1 MALSPGTKIG
11 SFEITGSIGAGGM
24 GEVYRATD
32 MNLGRQVA
40 IKVLPDMLAQDT
52 DRLARFDREAKALA
66 SLNHPNIAAI
76 YGLEKSDGQTALV
89 MELVEGPTLADRI
102 VEGPIQVD
110 EALTIAR
117 QIAEALEAAHEQG
130 IVHRDLKPAN
140 IKVRPDGTVKVLD
153 FGLAK
158 AIESSS
164 ASEQSIRG
172 ADLVGLIT
180 QSPTIATPAMTRVGI
195 ILGTAAYMS
204 PEQARGKPV
213 DRRADIWAFGCVLFE
228 MLTGTQA
235 FHGEDVS
242 EIVAH
247 ILTREPDWAALP
259 GTLSPRALDLLRLCL
274 QRDVKKRR
282 RDAGDLVLDIDR
294 IVSEPLAP
302 LASAAAPR
310 SARLG
315 WIAAAVF
322 AAIAIGAIAFAMRP
336 VPAVGEMRLSMTVP
350 TTGASEFAVSPDGT
364 RVVVAGIRGGTVW
377 IRRLD
382 RTDAQAIAVNSGTRL
397 PFWSA
402 DGRFVCYW
410 SAGMLWR
417 IDPAG
422 GPPSVIAETS
432 SAFSGATVN
441 SDGTIVFAESLTS
454 PLYRVSGV
462 GGQRV
467 QITHLDAP
475 HAYGHMQPRF
485 LPDGRHFLFFATGGS
500 DAQGVYLASL
510 DSDGAKRLTPADAHG
525 EFLEPGYVAYVSR
538 GALMARKLDLDRGEL
553 TGDAQVIAD
562 GVAYTAATGFGA
574 FSVSPKGQIA
584 YRSSAADRRRL
595 TWYDRATNRS
605 TPAADPDSNG
615 LEAAELSPDGRHV
628 ALDRIGQGNRDIWLL
643 DLTSGSVPRF
653 TFDPAQDGM
662 PVWSPDS
669 KRIAYESKRK
679 GPYDLYVKAV
689 DGADVERPLLET
701 PYDKWPMD
709 WSRDGAYVLY
719 YETRPKTSGDLEAL
733 PMTGRGGGDKIIP
746 VATTSFDEIFGQ
758 FSPDGRWVAYQ
769 TDESGRPEVV
779 VQSFPDPSIRRQLSR
794 DGALQPRWSRDGKE
808 LYFVSLDSKLMAAK
822 LVISAG
828 SVEPAAVAALFPVR
842 LSGVPKHQYSVAA
855 DGRFLVNEV
864 VEDSASSLLT
874 FVLNW
879 TPK

>member
-282 RDAGDLVLDIDR
+282 RDAGDLVLDVDR

-322 AAIAIGAIAFAMRP
+322 AAIAIGA
-336 VPAVGEMRLSMTVP
+336 
-350 TTGASEFAVSPDGT
+350 SEFAISPDGT
-364 RVVVAGIRGGTVW
+364 RVVVSGVRGGTVW
-377 IRRLD
+377 VRRLD
-382 RTDAQAIAVNSGTRL
+382 RTDAQAITVNSGTRL

-402 DGRFVCYW
+402 DSRFVCYW
-410 SAGMLWR
+410 SAGMLWK

-422 GPPSVIAETS
+422 GPPSVIAGTT

-441 SDGTIVFAESLTS
+441 ADGTIVFAQSLTS
-454 PLYRVSGV
+454 PLYRMSGV
-462 GGQRV
+462 GGQPV
-467 QITHLDAP
+467 QITHLDAT
-475 HAYGHMQPRF
+475 HGYGHMQPRF
-485 LPDGRHFLFFATGGS
+485 LPDGRHFLFFATGPA

-510 DSDGAKRLTPADAHG
+510 DSNEATRLTPADAHG
-525 EFLEPGYVAYVSR
+525 EYLEPGYVAYVSR

-595 TWYDRATNRS
+595 TWYDRTTGRS

-615 LEAAELSPDGRHV
+615 LEAAELSPDGRYV

-679 GPYDLYVKAV
+679 GPYDLFVKAV
-689 DGADVERPLLET
+689 DGGDVERPLLES

-709 WSRDGAYVLY
+709 WSRDGAYLLY
-719 YETRPKTSGDLEAL
+719 YETKPKTSGDLQAL
-733 PMTGRGGGDKIIP
+733 AMTSPDGGKKIIP
-746 VATTSFDEIFGQ
+746 VATASFDEIFGQ

-779 VQSFPDPSIRRQLSR
+779 LQTFPDSTTRRQVSR
-794 DGALQPRWSRDGKE
+794 DGGMQPRWSRDGRE
-808 LYFVSLDSKLMAAK
+808 LYFVSLDSKLMATK
-822 LVISAG
+822 LVIAGG
-828 SVEPAAVAALFPVR
+828 SVEPAAAATLFTVR
-842 LSGVPKHQYSVAA
+842 VSGVPKHQYSVAA

-864 VEDSASSLLT
+864 VDDSASSLLT
-874 FVLNW
+874 LVLNW
-879 TPK
+879 KPK

>member
-1 MALSPGTKIG
+1 VALSAGTKIG
-11 SFEITGSIGAGGM
+11 PFEITASIGAGGM

-32 MNLGRQVA
+32 THLGRQVA
-40 IKVLPDMLAQDT
+40 IKVLPEALAHDG

-66 SLNHPNIAAI
+66 ALNHPNVAAI
-76 YGLEKSDGQTALV
+76 YGLEKSDAQTALV
-89 MELVEGPTLADRI
+89 MELVEGATLAERI
-102 VEGPIQVD
+102 LEGPIRSD

-158 AIESSS
+158 ALEGS
-164 ASEQSIRG
+164 ASEPNRG
-172 ADLVGLIT
+172 TDAAGMIT
-180 QSPTIATPAMTRVGI
+180 QSPTLAIPAMTQVGV

-204 PEQARGKPV
+204 PEQARGKRV

-228 MLTGTQA
+228 MLTGTRA

-247 ILTREPDWAALP
+247 ILTREPDWSALP
-259 GTLSPRALDLLRLCL
+259 RTLSPRVLELLHLCL

-294 IVSEPLAP
+294 IVSEPQP
-302 LASAAAPR
+302 PPASTAPR
-310 SARLG
+310 SAWPG

-322 AAIAIGAIAFAMRP
+322 AAIAIVAVAFAMRP
-336 VPAVGEMRLSMTVP
+336 LPPAGEMRLSMTLP
-350 TTGASEFAVSPDGT
+350 TTGASEFAVSPNGT
-364 RVVVAGIRGGTVW
+364 EVVVSGLRDSTMW

-382 RTDAQAIAVNSGTRL
+382 RTDVHAIPVSAGARL

-410 SAGMLWR
+410 SGGMLWK

-422 GPPSVIAETS
+422 GPPSVVAGTT
-432 SAFSGATVN
+432 SAFSGATIN
-441 SDGTIVFAESLTS
+441 ADGTIVFAASLTS

-462 GGQRV
+462 GGQSV
-467 QITHLDAP
+467 AITHLDATR
-475 HAYGHMQPRF
+475 AYGHMQPRF
-485 LPDGRHFLFFATGGS
+485 LPDGRHFLFFATGGA

-510 DSDGAKRLTPADAHG
+510 DSDTAKRLTPADAHG
-525 EFLEPGYVAYVSR
+525 EYLEPGYVAYVSR

-615 LEAAELSPDGRHV
+615 QEAAELSPDGRHV
-628 ALDRIGQGNRDIWLL
+628 ALDRIGQGNRDIWIL

-669 KRIAYESKRK
+669 KRIAFESKRK

-701 PYDKWPMD
+701 PFDKWPMD
-709 WSRDGAYVLY
+709 WSRDGAFLLY
-719 YETRPKTSGDLEAL
+719 YQTSPKTGGDLHAL
-733 PMTGRGGGDKIIP
+733 DMTARDGAGYSIG
-746 VATTSFDEIFGQ
+746 VATTTFDEIFGQ

-769 TDESGRPEVV
+769 TDESGRPEVI
-779 VQSFPDPSIRRQLSR
+779 VQSFPDPTTRRQVTR
-794 DGALQPRWSRDGKE
+794 DGGGQPRWSRDGKE
-808 LYFVSLDSKLMAAK
+808 LYFVGPESKLMATR
-822 LVISAG
+822 LVINAG
-828 SVEPAAVAALFPVR
+828 SVEPGAAVALFPLR
-842 LSGVPKHQYSVAA
+842 FSGVPKHQYSVAA

-879 TPK
+879 KPK

>member
-1 MALSPGTKIG
+1 MALSPGTRIG
-11 SFEITGSIGAGGM
+11 SFEIIGSIGAGGM

-32 MNLGRQVA
+32 MNLRRQVA
-40 IKVLPDMLAQDT
+40 IKVLPDMLAKDP

-76 YGLEKSDGQTALV
+76 YGLEKSDGQTALI
-89 MELVEGPTLADRI
+89 MELVEGPTLADRLI
-102 VEGPIQVD
+102 EGRIPAD
-110 EALTIAR
+110 EALTIAK

-158 AIESSS
+158 AIETSST
-164 ASEQSIRG
+164 SEQTVRSLDPIG
-172 ADLVGLIT
+172 MIS
-180 QSPTIATPAMTRVGI
+180 QSPTIATPAMTQIGI

-204 PEQARGKPV
+204 PEQARGRPV

-259 GTLSPRALDLLRLCL
+259 GTLPPRALELLRLCL

-282 RDAGDLVLDIDR
+282 RDAGDLVLDLDR
-294 IVSEPLAP
+294 IASEPAAP
-302 LASAAAPR
+302 IATASTPR

-336 VPAVGEMRLSMTVP
+336 PAAAGEMRLSMSMP

-364 RVVVAGIRGGTVW
+364 RVVVSGIRDTVW
-377 IRRLD
+377 VRRFD

-402 DGRFVCYW
+402 DSRFVCYW
-410 SAGMLWR
+410 SAGMLWK

-422 GPPSVIAETS
+422 GPPSVIAGTT
-432 SAFSGATVN
+432 SAFSGATIN
-441 SDGTIVFAESLTS
+441 SDGAIVFAQSLTS
-454 PLYRVSGV
+454 PLFRMSGA
-462 GGQRV
+462 GGQPV
-467 QITHLDAP
+467 QITHLDAT

-485 LPDGRHFLFFATGGS
+485 LPDGRHFLFFATGAA

-510 DSDGAKRLTPADAHG
+510 DSNEAKRLTPADAHG
-525 EFLEPGYVAYVSR
+525 EYLEPGYVAYVSR
-538 GALMARKLDLDRGEL
+538 GALMTRKLDLDRGEL

-595 TWYDRATNRS
+595 TWYDRMTNRS

-615 LEAAELSPDGRHV
+615 LEAAELSPDGRYV

-669 KRIAYESKRK
+669 KRLAYESKRK

-689 DGADVERPLLET
+689 NGADVERPVLES

-709 WSRDGAYVLY
+709 WSKDGAYLLY
-719 YETRPKTSGDLEAL
+719 YETRPKTGGDLQAL
-733 PMTGRGGGDKIIP
+733 VMTSRDGGNKIIP
-746 VATTSFDEIFGQ
+746 VAITAFDEIFGQ

-779 VQSFPDPSIRRQLSR
+779 VQSFPDPTTRRQVSR
-794 DGALQPRWSRDGKE
+794 DGGLQPRWSRDGKE
-808 LYFVSLDSKLMAAK
+808 LYFVSLDSKLMATK
-822 LVISAG
+822 LVITAG
-828 SVEPAAVAALFPVR
+828 SVEPAAASTLFPVR

-864 VEDSASSLLT
+864 VDDSASSLLT
-874 FVLNW
+874 LVLNW
-879 TPK
+879 RPK

>member
-1 MALSPGTKIG
+1 MALSPGTRIG

-24 GEVYRATD
+24 GEVYRAVDT
-32 MNLGRQVA
+32 NLARQVA
-40 IKVLPDMLAQDT
+40 IKVLPDLLAQDA
-52 DRLARFDREAKALA
+52 DRLARFDREARALA

-76 YGLEKSDGQTALV
+76 YGLEKSDGQSALV
-89 MELVEGPTLADRI
+89 MELVEGPTLADRLL
-102 VEGPIQVD
+102 EGRIRAD

-117 QIAEALEAAHEQG
+117 QIAEALEAAHEHG

-158 AIESSS
+158 AIEISSE
-164 ASEQSIRG
+164 SEKPTRS
-172 ADLVGLIT
+172 ADLVGMLT
-180 QSPTIATPAMTRVGI
+180 QSPTIAIPAMTQVGI
-195 ILGTAAYMS
+195 ILCTAPYMS

-228 MLTGTQA
+228 MLTGARA

-259 GTLSPRALDLLRLCL
+259 GTLSPRAIELLQLCL

-294 IVSEPLAP
+294 IVSEPAAP
-302 LASAAAPR
+302 LASTSAQQ

-315 WIAAAVF
+315 WIAAAVV
-322 AAIAIGAIAFAMRP
+322 AAIAIGAIAFARRP
-336 VPAVGEMRLSMTVP
+336 SPAVEEMRLSMTMP
-350 TTGASEFAVSPDGT
+350 TTGASEFALSPDGT
-364 RVVVAGIRGGTVW
+364 RVVVSGIRGSTVW

-382 RTDAQAIAVNSGTRL
+382 QTDAQAITVNSGTRL

-410 SAGMLWR
+410 TGGMLWK

-422 GPPSVIAETS
+422 GPPAVIAETS
-432 SAFSGATVN
+432 SGFSGATVN

-467 QITHLDAP
+467 QITHPDATR
-475 HAYGHMQPRF
+475 AYGHMQPRF

-510 DSDGAKRLTPADAHG
+510 DSDTAKRLTAADAHG
-525 EFLEPGYVAYVSR
+525 EYLEPGYLAYVSR

-562 GVAYTAATGFGA
+562 DVAYVAATGFGA

-584 YRSSAADRRRL
+584 YRSSAADRRQL
-595 TWYDRATNRS
+595 IWYDRATNRS
-605 TPAADPDSNG
+605 TPAANPDSG
-615 LEAAELSPDGRHV
+615 VEDAELSPDGRHV
-628 ALDRIGQGNRDIWLL
+628 ALDLTRQGNRDIWLL

-669 KRIAYESKRK
+669 KRVAYESKRK

-689 DGADVERPLLET
+689 DGADAERPLLES

-709 WSRDGAYVLY
+709 WSTDGTYLLY
-719 YETRPKTSGDLEAL
+719 YETKPKTSGDLQAL
-733 PMTGRGGGDKIIP
+733 TVTGRDGREKITP
-746 VATTSFDEIFGQ
+746 VATTSFDESFGQ

-769 TDESGRPEVV
+769 TDESGRPEVI
-779 VQSFPDPSIRRQLSR
+779 VQSFPDPTTRRQVSR
-794 DGALQPRWSRDGKE
+794 DGGTQPRWSRDGKE
-808 LYFVSLDSKLMAAK
+808 LFFVSLDSRLMATK
-822 LVISAG
+822 LAIAAG
-828 SVEPAAVAALFPVR
+828 SVEPATATPLFPVR

-874 FVLNW
+874 LVLNW
-879 TPK
+879 RPK